1 MIFLLFYTFTA
12 VAFSQLF
19 HFSQRRG
26 GRVMPVAA
34 VNYLFA
40 AGVSVSRWAW
50 TYPGT
55 TAGLALGTGVV
66 NGAMYFIHLLV
77 LLASFRIAGVGISM
91 AVVGSSTVVPVL
103 VSWLLWQE
111 TLSAWQ
117 WVAMA
122 MVPVSVT
129 LLRPPGQATRSLSLR
144 ADIILLANF
153 VCAGTIQTL
162 HKAVEVHV
170 AAPLLPGYNATLF
183 AMAAATSLG
192 YALWYRL
199 KPSTKDVAVGL
210 TIGIVNALTL
220 VFILLALARLPAAVF
235 FPVGG
240 ITVILMNLLVSRILW
255 RERVTRRQAAGV
267 AAAMLLIVLVRL

>member
-1 MIFLLFYTFTA
+1 MIFLLFYTITA

-26 GRVMPVAA
+26 GRVMAVAA
-34 VNYLFA
+34 VNYLVA
-40 AGVSVSRWAW
+40 AGFSVSRWAW
-50 TYPGT
+50 TSPGT
-55 TAGLALGTGVV
+55 TAGLAVGIGVV
-66 NGAMYFIHLLV
+66 NGVMYFIHLLV

-103 VSWLLWQE
+103 ASWLLWQE
-111 TLSAWQ
+111 MLSAWQ

-129 LLRPPGQATRSLSLR
+129 LLRPPGRAAGSLSMK
-144 ADIILLANF
+144 ADLILLANF
-153 VCAGTIQTL
+153 VCGGTIQTL

-170 AAPLLPGYNATLF
+170 ADPMRPGYNAALF

-192 YALWYRL
+192 YALWHRL
-199 KPSTKDVAVGL
+199 KPSAHDVAVGL
-210 TIGIVNALTL
+210 TIGVVNALTL
-220 VFILLALARLPAAVF
+220 VFILLALATLPAAVF

-240 ITVILMNLLVSRILW
+240 VTVILTNLLVSRMLW
-255 RERVTRRQAAGV
+255 RERITRRQAAGV
-267 AAAMLLIVLVRL
+267 AAAMVLIVLVRL